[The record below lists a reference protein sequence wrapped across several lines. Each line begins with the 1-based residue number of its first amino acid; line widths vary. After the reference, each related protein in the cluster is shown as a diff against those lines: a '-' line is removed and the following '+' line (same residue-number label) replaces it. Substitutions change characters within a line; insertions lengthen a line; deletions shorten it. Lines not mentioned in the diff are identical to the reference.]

1 VLLSHTERTILVF
14 KEYSS
19 PQNETSIQTCMTFF
33 LLWNTKG
40 DARENI
46 YAALFLYKENEQKQA
61 LPNTQSDKKAL

>member
-1 VLLSHTERTILVF
+1 MCCFLTQREQFWFSRN
-14 KEYSS
+14 SS
-19 PQNETSIQTCMTFF
+19 PQNETSIQTRMTFF

-46 YAALFLYKENEQKQA
+46 YAALFLYKENEQKQV